1 MKSAA
6 AVRTISSS
14 ALLSYVYFNPIF
26 QATRMVRKKLRR
38 QLGGSRKVRWTRLRT
53 L

>member
-1 MKSAA
+1 MRSVS
-6 AVRTISSS
+6 AVRSISNS

-26 QATRMVRKKLRR
+26 RATRMVRKKLRR
-38 QLGGSRKVRWTRLRT
+38 QLGSHKVHWARLRT

>member
-6 AVRTISSS
+6 SIRTITDS

-26 QATRMVRKKLRR
+26 RATRIVRRKLRR
-38 QLGGSRKVRWTRLRT
+38 QLTGHKVRWARLKT

>member
-1 MKSAA
+1 MRSAA
-6 AVRTISSS
+6 PVRSISNS

-26 QATRMVRKKLRR
+26 RATRLVRKKLKRH
-38 QLGGSRKVRWTRLRT
+38 LAGKVHWARLRT

>member
-1 MKSAA
+1 MKASAS
-6 AVRTISSS
+6 VRSISNS

-26 QATRMVRKKLRR
+26 RATRIVRKKLKRH
-38 QLGGSRKVRWTRLRT
+38 LSGKVHWARLRT